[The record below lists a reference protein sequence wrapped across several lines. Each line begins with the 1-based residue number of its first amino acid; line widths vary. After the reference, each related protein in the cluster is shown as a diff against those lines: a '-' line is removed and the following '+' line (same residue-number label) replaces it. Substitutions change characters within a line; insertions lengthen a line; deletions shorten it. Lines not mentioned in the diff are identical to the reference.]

1 MILKG
6 GSPAIHKTGDISRDN
21 DDYIRIH
28 SEDKENYIGNFEE
41 GFGFIDVKFNKLD
54 CRHLT
59 SEERNKLNGSWYSIN
74 GNSLYRIYVDEE
86 GNIFN
91 GKVKAIKSRIS
102 KILSTLTNEEK
113 YSPYN
118 GMLVEY
124 GEDITI
130 GRSLIMFTTD
140 CGYIQTSTVNN
151 YEYDVNRNCDV
162 VYTKNSIYYLERI

>member
-1 MILKG
+1 
-6 GSPAIHKTGDISRDN
+6 
-21 DDYIRIH
+21 
-28 SEDKENYIGNFEE
+28 
-41 GFGFIDVKFNKLD
+41 
-54 CRHLT
+54 
-59 SEERNKLNGSWYSIN
+59 
-74 GNSLYRIYVDEE
+74 
-86 GNIFN
+86 
-91 GKVKAIKSRIS
+91 
-102 KILSTLTNEEK
+102 LSTLTNEEK